1 MVVVAEDWS
10 VKSTDHLDRFYERK
24 QFVQHL
30 LGILHTCA
38 MYSAVTSSASTS
50 SGFSTVSE
58 AKNGVENMTSDAAF
72 CTFPLHCLHIS

>member
-1 MVVVAEDWS
+1 MFFVEDWS
-10 VKSTDHLDRFYERK
+10 VKSTGYLDRFCERK

-38 MYSAVTSSASTS
+38 IYSAVTYSASMS
-50 SGFSTVSE
+50 SGSLTVSE
-58 AKNGVENMTSDAAF
+58 AKNGVENMTSDAPF

>member
-1 MVVVAEDWS
+1 M
-10 VKSTDHLDRFYERK
+10 DRFCERK

-38 MYSAVTSSASTS
+38 IYSAVTYSASTS
-50 SGFSTVSE
+50 SGSLTVSE
-58 AKNGVENMTSDAAF
+58 AENGVENMTGDAAF